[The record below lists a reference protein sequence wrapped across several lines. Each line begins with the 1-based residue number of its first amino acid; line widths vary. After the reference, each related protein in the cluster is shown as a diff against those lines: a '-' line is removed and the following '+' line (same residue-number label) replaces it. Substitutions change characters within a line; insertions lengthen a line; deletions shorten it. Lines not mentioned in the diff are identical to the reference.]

1 MFTCRC
7 FIRKNTSELRN
18 KLKELGH
25 TICICTEFNDARWL
39 TINPQ
44 APYTVH
50 GVGYTSEEMPWKSS
64 EEVLENFED
73 EAKQRDIVD
82 CGTNEELFLAIA
94 ALRDDTDKS
103 QWFVLD
109 TDLSFSPNANG
120 IEHPIGSFIKCG
132 RDKWNIDFNDDGTP
146 CEFSS
151 RNIPAHKATVQE
163 LIEHFQNK

>member
-7 FIRKNTSELRN
+7 FIRKNTSDLRN

-39 TINPQ
+39 KINPQ

-64 EEVLENFED
+64 EEVLEKFED
-73 EAKQRDIVD
+73 EAKQIDIVD

-94 ALRDDTDKS
+94 ALRDDSDYR
-103 QWFVLD
+103 QWFIID
-109 TDLSFSPNANG
+109 AEIYSDLPKDSWFKATNITG
-120 IEHPIGSFIKCG
+120 KYHVGTKIDPIYC
-132 RDKWNIDFNDDGTP
+132 
-146 CEFSS
+146 
-151 RNIPAHKATVQE
+151 HKATVQE
-163 LIEHFQNK
+163 LIKHFKDN